1 MDRFERA
8 ELDRHITG
16 DHGEDS
22 VPTGYDMSLADALDY
37 MSDLAGDR
45 TYDHWADAA
54 RIVLAHVAELEAIKR
69 QALEELKRVKSLQQ
83 LIVIRRILA
92 GDK

>member
-16 DHGEDS
+16 NHGEDS
-22 VPTGYDMSLADALDY
+22 VPAGYDMSLADALDC

-54 RIVLAHVAELEAIKR
+54 RIVLAHVAELEATIKR
-69 QALEELKRVKSLQQ
+69 QAL
-83 LIVIRRILA
+83 
-92 GDK
+92 G

>member
-22 VPTGYDMSLADALDY
+22 VPTGYDMSLADALGY
-37 MSDLAGDR
+37 MSDLAHDQ
-45 TYDHWADAA
+45 TYVDWADAA

-69 QALEELKRVKSLQQ
+69 QALEELKRAKSLQQ

>member
-69 QALEELKRVKSLQQ
+69 QAL
-83 LIVIRRILA
+83 
-92 GDK
+92 G

>member
-1 MDRFERA
+1 VDRFERA